1 MLKSL
6 QSPLEQPQERPNLN
20 MTKLLLQSGLLNM
33 QIELWVLHLTPGF
46 LPLNLNKK
54 IRMFKLSLFLKAVFS
69 PKTEHKY
76 QVPTFGTYA
85 LC

>member
-20 MTKLLLQSGLLNM
+20 MTKVLLQSGLLNM

-46 LPLNLNKK
+46 LPLNLNKMSVSIENK
-54 IRMFKLSLFLKAVFS
+54 DV
-69 PKTEHKY
+69 
-76 QVPTFGTYA
+76 
-85 LC
+85 

>member
-1 MLKSL
+1 MLKRL

-46 LPLNLNKK
+46 LPLNLNKMSVSIENK
-54 IRMFKLSLFLKAVFS
+54 DV
-69 PKTEHKY
+69 
-76 QVPTFGTYA
+76 
-85 LC
+85 

>member
-46 LPLNLNKK
+46 LPLNLNKMSVSIENK
-54 IRMFKLSLFLKAVFS
+54 DV
-69 PKTEHKY
+69 
-76 QVPTFGTYA
+76 
-85 LC
+85 